1 MFRRLRDNLF
11 TPGGASGFRIE
22 NFGDPSYYRSSLVC
36 NMVVPYHFLL
46 LLCAVRDLSTWIMHL
61 VDEVSRISGSSSCVS
76 WSTYHLRMLL
86 GLHSALQRWLS
97 PVMCKDISWT
107 SLPGSSCSWGRH
119 DDSGTVFYKL
129 VFLPKGT
136 SFALL
141 VNLSLSFCHVFFPSL
156 SWLTATLT
164 VQVFHLGFVT
174 LLHISTLH
182 FSVCLLLV
190 VW

>member
-1 MFRRLRDNLF
+1 MLPVILFSLGYFLAPVFRRMRDNLF
-11 TPGGASGFRIE
+11 TSRGASGFRIE

-61 VDEVSRISGSSSCVS
+61 VDEGLWISGSPILCLLDYLSSACASRITFGSSAMCSLCVHAS
-76 WSTYHLRMLL
+76 VQLL
-86 GLHSALQRWLS
+86 SWLS

-107 SLPGSSCSWGRH
+107 SLPGSSCSWGCH

-136 SFALL
+136 SFALF
-141 VNLSLSFCHVFFPSL
+141 VNLSLSFCHVFF
-156 SWLTATLT
+156 
-164 VQVFHLGFVT
+164 Q
-174 LLHISTLH
+174 
-182 FSVCLLLV
+182 VCLG
-190 VW
+190 

>member
-1 MFRRLRDNLF
+1 MSVKD
-11 TPGGASGFRIE
+11 FRIV
-22 NFGDPSYYRSSLVC
+22 NLVSLGYLSSVC
-36 NMVVPYHFLL
+36 
-46 LLCAVRDLSTWIMHL
+46 A
-61 VDEVSRISGSSSCVS
+61 SRITFGSSAMCSLCVHASVQLLS
-76 WSTYHLRMLL
+76 WLF
-86 GLHSALQRWLS
+86 

-119 DDSGTVFYKL
+119 DGFMDGVLQAGIPFQGHLLCPTCKL
-129 VFLPKGT
+129 V
-136 SFALL
+136 S
-141 VNLSLSFCHVFFPSL
+141 VVLSCFFPSL